1 MIRIL
6 SRVDGFRRC
15 GVAHSKAATEYADD
29 RFSKAELK
37 ELQAEPMLTVEIVE
51 DKGGKTTPAEK
62 AAQIQA
68 AATVEEL
75 DKLAEGET
83 NKGLLK
89 AIEKRRVELAL
100 KG

>member
-1 MIRIL
+1 MIRIT
-6 SRVDGFRRC
+6 SKVDGFRRC

-37 ELQAEPMLTVEIVE
+37 ELQGEPMLTVEIVE
-51 DKGGKTTPAEK
+51 DKGKGSTPAEK
-62 AAQIQA
+62 AAQIQE
-68 AATVEEL
+68 AATAEEL

-89 AIEKRRVELAL
+89 AIDKRRTELAA
-100 KG
+100 K